1 MTTCDV
7 DPNTEDPNEERVSMH
22 LLRAS
27 LVRSI
32 YPLPN
37 GSRVRLPIGED
48 ADRWWPPEC
57 LLEASHGCAMLK
69 IFGVEDAKEH
79 ISRVWCAQFYP
90 DDPSKARMDEDGD
103 RHRRSPSPA
112 DGI

>member
-48 ADRWWPPEC
+48 AEWWPPEC
-57 LLEASHGCAMLK
+57 LLEAAYGSAVLK
-69 IFGVEDAKEH
+69 QFGVEDAREH
-79 ISRVWCAQFYP
+79 ISRVWGAQFYP
-90 DDPSKARMDEDGD
+90 DGPSGTKRGEDDG
-103 RHRRSPSPA
+103 HLRSPSPP
-112 DGI
+112 DVDM